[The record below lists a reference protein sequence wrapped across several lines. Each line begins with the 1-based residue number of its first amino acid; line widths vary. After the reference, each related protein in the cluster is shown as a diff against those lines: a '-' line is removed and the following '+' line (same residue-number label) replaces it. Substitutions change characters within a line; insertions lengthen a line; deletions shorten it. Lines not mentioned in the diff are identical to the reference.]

1 MRNAGMTGLHC
12 HISASLAI
20 SHGFSL
26 SHTGG
31 TSLVRCTPAP
41 WDQCA
46 FSDWLGSKGWNVRTE
61 ADWCSRLL
69 EQSRQEQPEDG
80 VGEPKNISL

>member
-1 MRNAGMTGLHC
+1 MRNDGTADLHC
-12 HISASLAI
+12 QNSASLVM

-26 SHTGG
+26 SHNGG
-31 TSLVRCTPAP
+31 GSIDCNPAP
-41 WDQCA
+41 WGQRGL
-46 FSDWLGSKGWNVRTE
+46 SDWFGCNGWNVLTE

-69 EQSRQEQPEDG
+69 EQSRQVQPKEG

>member
-1 MRNAGMTGLHC
+1 MRNGGTDDLHC
-12 HISASLAI
+12 QNSASLVT

-26 SHTGG
+26 SHSGG
-31 TSLVRCTPAP
+31 ASICIPAP
-41 WDQCA
+41 WGQCG
-46 FSDWLGSKGWNVRTE
+46 FSVWFGCNGWNVLTE

-69 EQSRQEQPEDG
+69 EQSRQGQPEEG